1 MGTAPLEL
9 PSMAFAKLLALVTA
23 ALVSA
28 APAPNLRRTSAQV
41 TRTWDLT
48 SRNFQ
53 AMGHGQYS
61 LPASAFDG
69 EMRKCAFDEF
79 SVWSREHQDTCVEYQ
94 RTGQMEPVGEGCC
107 RFDGWTG
114 HWYSSFTTANECVQA
129 CSNSSSCVASD
140 LNALHQCFHFEG
152 TGSISNFHLGCGA
165 DVTCWRKK
173 ESGPQPFQWMGFQGW
188 PGLTVFGETWIQM
201 SFYIK
206 FFDQVPE
213 SSSNFGIKVQGQL
226 ENSWVDIIRL
236 ENKPGHWF
244 YVSKAF
250 PSNPGG
256 DADYMLLIFDSAS
269 DAHMKVQVLGL
280 EVRLYDSMPKDTF
293 IVQEVLAVENSDLV
307 Y

>member
-1 MGTAPLEL
+1 
-9 PSMAFAKLLALVTA
+9 
-23 ALVSA
+23 
-28 APAPNLRRTSAQV
+28 
-41 TRTWDLT
+41 
-48 SRNFQ
+48 
-53 AMGHGQYS
+53 
-61 LPASAFDG
+61 
-69 EMRKCAFDEF
+69 
-79 SVWSREHQDTCVEYQ
+79 
-94 RTGQMEPVGEGCC
+94 
-107 RFDGWTG
+107 
-114 HWYSSFTTANECVQA
+114 
-129 CSNSSSCVASD
+129 
-140 LNALHQCFHFEG
+140 
-152 TGSISNFHLGCGA
+152 
-165 DVTCWRKK
+165 
-173 ESGPQPFQWMGFQGW
+173 MGFQGW